1 MSICCSIVSK
11 GRAVILIEDM
21 DIARLMVY
29 VQQVEEEKMRDRK
42 EFRNKKA
49 KLVKITLG
57 SNEIMQIG
65 LLSVSF

>member
-11 GRAVILIEDM
+11 GRAVILFEDM

>member
-65 LLSVSF
+65 LLSVSY